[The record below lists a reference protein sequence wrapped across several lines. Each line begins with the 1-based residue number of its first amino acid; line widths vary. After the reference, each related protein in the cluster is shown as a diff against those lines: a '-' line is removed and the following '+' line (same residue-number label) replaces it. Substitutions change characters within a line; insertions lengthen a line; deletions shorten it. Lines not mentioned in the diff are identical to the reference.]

1 MPLRTNLDEPAG
13 LNMTPMIDMVFNLL
27 IFFLVATKYYDVERE
42 LDVQLPQVGTARP
55 LTAPPQEIVVNI
67 FRDGTLIVD
76 ANPVTNEALAELL
89 RQARSRYEDQ
99 AVLVRG
105 DAGTV
110 YQRVADVLSIC
121 ESVGIT
127 RLSLS
132 VKQEKP

>member
-1 MPLRTNLDEPAG
+1 MPLRTNLDEPVG

-76 ANPVTNEALAELL
+76 ASPVTNEALAELL

>member
-76 ANPVTNEALAELL
+76 ASPVTNEALAELL

>member
-1 MPLRTNLDEPAG
+1 MPLRTNLDEPVG

-76 ANPVTNEALAELL
+76 ASPVSNEALAELL

-105 DAGTV
+105 DSGTV